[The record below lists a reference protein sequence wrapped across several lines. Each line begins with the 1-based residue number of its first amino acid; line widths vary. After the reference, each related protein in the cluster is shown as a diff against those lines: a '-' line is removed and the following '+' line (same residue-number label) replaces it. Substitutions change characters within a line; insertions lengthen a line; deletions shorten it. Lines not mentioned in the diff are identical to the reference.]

1 MKAIGAFITCGSS
14 EITVANKHPFREIA
28 NRTTEL
34 QISYVI
40 FLFRKWSFVCS
51 PFVYGGVPLSE
62 LAPELSGPFS
72 VAPKLLCNK
81 WLKR

>member
-28 NRTTEL
+28 NRTTKL
-34 QISYVI
+34 QIIYVI
-40 FLFRKWSFVCS
+40 FLFRKWFFVCS
-51 PFVYGGVPLSE
+51 SFVYGGVPLSE

-81 WLKR
+81 TFRR